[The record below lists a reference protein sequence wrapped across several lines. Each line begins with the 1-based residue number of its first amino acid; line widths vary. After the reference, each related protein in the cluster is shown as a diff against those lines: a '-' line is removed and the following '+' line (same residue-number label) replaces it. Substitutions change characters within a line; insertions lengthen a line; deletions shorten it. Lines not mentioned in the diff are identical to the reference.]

1 MHQSLD
7 EVTSG
12 SHLELMKA
20 VGVKQLKAHLS
31 DYLRLAK
38 AGETVL
44 VTEREEVV
52 AELRP
57 ARRQPLR
64 ASNLDEVLDEL
75 AESGEIRRPADPN
88 ADGDGGRW
96 GWASPRAV
104 ALIMDAMRQIN
115 DTRLR

>member
-1 MHQSLD
+1 
-7 EVTSG
+7 
-12 SHLELMKA
+12 MKA

-64 ASNLDEVLDEL
+64 ASNLDEMLDEL
-75 AESGEIRRPADPN
+75 ADSGEIQRPSRSKR
-88 ADGDGGRW
+88 GWRW
-96 GWASPRAV
+96 RPVGLGLSPRAV
-104 ALIMDAMRQIN
+104 ALIMDAMRQ
-115 DTRLR
+115 DR